1 MEVIAVYDEKIVTT
15 GISRGRLLMLIMELC
30 EDNYALKKVVNLG
43 LSDSL
48 AIHSIAFFEN
58 SVYMADSFN
67 NKIYKYDGKS
77 NDLSETNVGR
87 DPRHMCLDNENIYVA
102 NFESD
107 NISIID
113 LNSFAL
119 TGSIPAGIK
128 AHDVVYSQKN
138 NSLYTSCYEENEV
151 VEYAIDNGL
160 RRSFKTDGKPM
171 HLFLLNDTI
180 IAMTYHVNGNIHT
193 KINFINLK
201 DGNIE
206 DIIIIEGLASDFLL
220 DYENNMLYIL
230 NIVDKSLYIVNESL
244 REIVKK
250 VYLGG
255 YPESVSCGGNNI
267 YVTNSKKQQI
277 TVIEKKGYNIARSI
291 DLQFVPDLIK
301 VIR

>member
-1 MEVIAVYDEKIVTT
+1 MYDEKIVTT

-128 AHDVVYSQKN
+128 AHDVIYSQKN

>member
-1 MEVIAVYDEKIVTT
+1 MYDEKIVTT
-15 GISRGRLLMLIMELC
+15 GISQGRLLMFIMELYR
-30 EDNYALKKVVNLG
+30 ENYLFKKAVNIG
-43 LSDSL
+43 LSDSF
-48 AIHSIAFFEN
+48 AIHSLTVYEN

-67 NKIYKYDGKS
+67 NKIYKYDYNS
-77 NDLSETNVGR
+77 NEFFETNVGR

-113 LNSFAL
+113 INTFTL

-128 AHDVVYSQKN
+128 AHDVIYSEKD

-151 VEYAIDNGL
+151 KEYVIDKGL
-160 RRSFKTDGKPM
+160 KRSFKTEGKPM

-180 IAMTYHVNGNIHT
+180 IAMTYYVNGNVQT

-201 DGNIE
+201 NGNIE

-220 DYENNMLYIL
+220 DNENNMLYIL
-230 NIVDKSLYIVNESL
+230 NIVDKSLYIVDATL
-244 REIVKK
+244 RQIIKK
-250 VYLGG
+250 VYIGG
-255 YPESVSCGGNNI
+255 YPESLSYGNSNI

-277 TVIEKKGYNIARSI
+277 TVVEKNEYNITSSI
-291 DLQFVPDLIK
+291 DLQFVPNLIK
-301 VIR
+301 VIH

>member
-30 EDNYALKKVVNLG
+30 EDNYSLKKVVNLG

-77 NDLSETNVGR
+77 NELSETNVGR

-113 LNSFAL
+113 LNSFTL

>member
-77 NDLSETNVGR
+77 NELSETNVGR

-180 IAMTYHVNGNIHT
+180 IAMTYHVNGNVHT

-230 NIVDKSLYIVNESL
+230 NIVDKSLYIVNEAL

>member
-1 MEVIAVYDEKIVTT
+1 MYDEKIVTT

-77 NDLSETNVGR
+77 NELSETNVGR

-128 AHDVVYSQKN
+128 AHDVIYSQKN

-230 NIVDKSLYIVNESL
+230 NIVDKSLYIVNEAL

>member
-77 NDLSETNVGR
+77 NELSETNVGR